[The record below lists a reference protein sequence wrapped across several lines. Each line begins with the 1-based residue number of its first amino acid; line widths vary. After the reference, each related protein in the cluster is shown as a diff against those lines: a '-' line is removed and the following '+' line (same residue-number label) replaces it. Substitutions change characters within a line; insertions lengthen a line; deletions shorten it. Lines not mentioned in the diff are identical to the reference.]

1 MRAMIRQCVA
11 AIATTIL
18 LAGGV
23 CAQQDWPTKNVRV
36 LVPFSPGGAADS
48 AGRLYA
54 EALSQAFGRQFV
66 VENRPGGGGIPVAEL
81 VSRAEPD
88 GYTLMVSGIP
98 IQVVGPAM
106 RKNVNYH
113 PMRDLTHI
121 AYFGGTP
128 NLLTVHPTLGPR
140 TYRDFL
146 EYARK
151 QPGGT
156 NYVSAGLGTMGNWT
170 AEYLATLENI
180 KLTHIAY
187 KGGSQAMV
195 DLLAGHVKTAL
206 LTWTAVAEHVRNGKL
221 VALAATSERR
231 LPYLPEI
238 PTFRELGHKDFV
250 SVTWFSL
257 SGPAKMPTSIVDR
270 INAEV
275 VKAMSR
281 PEVKKHIDTH
291 GIEVKPM
298 TPAELVRFSQAE
310 IDRWVPLIKRIM
322 AQRQK

>member
-1 MRAMIRQCVA
+1 MTREFA
-11 AIATTIL
+11 AAVTALVL
-18 LAGGV
+18 LGTSSFAE
-23 CAQQDWPTKNVRV
+23 QNWPTKNVRI
-36 LVPFSPGGAADS
+36 LVPFAAGGAADS

-54 EALSQAFGRQFV
+54 EALSQSLGKQFV
-66 VENRPGGGGIPVAEL
+66 VENRPGGGGIPVAEA
-81 VSRAEPD
+81 VSRAQPD

-98 IQVVGPAM
+98 IQVIGPAM

-113 PMRDLTHI
+113 PLRDLTHI

-128 NLLTVHPTLGPR
+128 NLLTVHPALGPK
-140 TYRDFL
+140 TYKEFL
-146 EYARK
+146 SFARG
-151 QPGGT
+151 QQGGV

-170 AEYLATLENI
+170 AEYLATLEKI
-180 KLTHIAY
+180 KLNHIAY

-206 LTWTAVAEHVRNGKL
+206 LTWTAVADHVRQGKL
-221 VALAATSERR
+221 IALAATSEKR

-257 SGPAKMPTSIVDR
+257 SGPAKMPKAIVDK

-275 VKAMSR
+275 VKAMRR
-281 PEVKKHIDTH
+281 PEIMKHIQTH

-298 TPAELVRFSQAE
+298 TPEELVQFSQAE
-310 IDRWVPLIKRIM
+310 IDRWVPLIKRIL